1 MDHHHAEPRRT
12 DFAAMRR
19 MSGLALVPL
28 LLLAAC
34 GGGADESSS
43 ESASD
48 DGDGKRRGAPAIGGA
63 CSDEGEET
71 GGGPGVTLRC
81 ERVDGELVWTSMTV
95 GTAPPT
101 TAESVSGKT
110 GGTREP
116 TSSSA
121 GGCGPGGI
129 TPPHASS
136 AGTFTAAPFRATDLN
151 LITTGKETNDP
162 RFSYQWIKGAP
173 GTKVPIFAPADGT
186 LVRIR
191 YKERNPPE
199 FDSEDFDLFFQVSCD
214 TVVRFNH
221 ITDPRPDIK
230 ATYQFPGQP
239 SVDIKGGT
247 GKEFNE
253 RQIPSTY
260 IKVKAGEQVGMTSG
274 TPTAHD
280 FDFQIAIGGKTV
292 CPFEPLSE
300 PNRSTL
306 LNMLGPKAASP
317 NGPPQ
322 PGYPC
327 EGYGQAP

>member
-1 MDHHHAEPRRT
+1 
-12 DFAAMRR
+12 MRR
-19 MSGLALVPL
+19 LLGLPLLPL

-34 GGGADESSS
+34 GGGSHP
-43 ESASD
+43 ASD
-48 DGDGKRRGAPAIGGA
+48 ASKREAGKKIGAPAIDQP
-63 CSDEGEET
+63 CPQEGEET

-81 ERVDGELVWTSMTV
+81 ESVDGKLAWKAMAA

-101 TAESVSGKT
+101 TKATTASSGA
-110 GGTREP
+110 P
-116 TSSSA
+116 AASSA
-121 GGCGPGGI
+121 AAGCGPGGI
-129 TPPHASS
+129 TPPHTSS
-136 AGTFTAAPFRATDLN
+136 AGAFTAAPFRATDLN
-151 LITTGKETNDP
+151 MITNGKETNDP

-191 YKERNPPE
+191 FKERNPPQ

-221 ITDPRPDIK
+221 ITDPRADIK
-230 ATYQFPGQP
+230 ATYQYPGQP

-247 GKEFNE
+247 GKEYNE
-253 RQIPSTY
+253 RQIPATY

-274 TPTAHD
+274 TPQAHD
-280 FDFQIAIGGKTV
+280 FDFQIGIGGKTV
-292 CPFEPLSE
+292 CPFEQLSE
-300 PNRSTL
+300 PHRSTL
-306 LNMLGPKAASP
+306 LNMLGPKSASP